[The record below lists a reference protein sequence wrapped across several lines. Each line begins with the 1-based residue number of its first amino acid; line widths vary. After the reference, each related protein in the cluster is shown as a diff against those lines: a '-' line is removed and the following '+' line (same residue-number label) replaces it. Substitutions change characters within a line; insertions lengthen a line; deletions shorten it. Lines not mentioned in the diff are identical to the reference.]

1 MVADIAAGTS
11 MVRSSREVL
20 RDRTPSG
27 RPAGEIRQ
35 ALRRAF
41 LDLASARM
49 AEGAQVVRIT
59 WREAAAVA
67 AVGWDAAKRTAD
79 NMARAGELV
88 PVGLVRTPGV
98 SRAMVGYLPAELVRQ
113 ALPCTHAANDAGLR
127 LQQVFGHIARA

>member
-1 MVADIAAGTS
+1 LNQPT
-11 MVRSSREVL
+11 
-20 RDRTPSG
+20 TTTG

-41 LDLASARM
+41 LDLAMARM
-49 AEGAQVVRIT
+49 AEQGAAKAARVT

-113 ALPCTHAANDAGLR
+113 ALPCPRAANDAGLH
-127 LQQVFGHIARA
+127 LQQLFGQIARA